1 MAVPR
6 SQGRYLKVGNRDG
19 IPLKKRNRAMDGWA
33 HIPPR
38 EPSQKAAPLVPDDQR
53 PQGIPW

>member
-19 IPLKKRNRAMDGWA
+19 IPLKKRNRAVAQGR
-33 HIPPR
+33 HSGTNQRFFLRNGKPP
-38 EPSQKAAPLVPDDQR
+38 V
-53 PQGIPW
+53 WH